1 MWYNLAVDDDDDYN
15 IKRALSVY
23 APGRINY
30 VKLKFGISVNTPVW
44 FIISAHGEWQAVAE
58 VDKGVK
64 LEQWPIVRNFHKR
77 NNKRLDLD
85 HSPPTTPPTKQK
97 KNVYRFWFRVHD
109 YVHVSGNAIG
119 R

>member
-1 MWYNLAVDDDDDYN
+1 M
-15 IKRALSVY
+15 Y
-23 APGRINY
+23 APGWINY
-30 VKLKFGISVNTPVW
+30 VKLKFGISVNTQVW
-44 FIISAHGEWQAVAE
+44 FIISAHGEWQAE

-85 HSPPTTPPTKQK
+85 HSPMPTPPPTKQER
-97 KNVYRFWFRVHD
+97 NVYRFWFRVHD
-109 YVHVSGNAIG
+109 YDHVSGNAIE